1 MAGSARPTPRRMR
14 GGRRRPRAARRR
26 AAARRGLGGAS
37 GHQAPGAG
45 THRAGPRV
53 RHAPR
58 GAADVPAAQGRRAPR
73 RRAAGRDRLRR
84 DHLLAPRRRARR
96 ARQAA
101 AMKQRVLGRTG
112 LTVGEIG
119 FGAWAIGGNH
129 VGNSYGPT
137 DDAES
142 RRAVR
147 RAFELGGTFFDT
159 ADVYGHGKS
168 ETLLGAEL
176 RDVRDR
182 GVLATENGGDFYN
195 RDVHPPLVG

>member
-1 MAGSARPTPRRMR
+1 MAGSARPPARRIR
-14 GGRRRPRAARRR
+14 RGRRRPGAARRD
-26 AAARRGLGGAS
+26 AAARRGLGGAP
-37 GHQAPGAG
+37 GHQDRGTG

-96 ARQAA
+96 AREAA

-147 RAFELGGTFFDT
+147 RAFELGGPVFDT
-159 ADVYGHGKS
+159 PHVYGPGPS
-168 ETLLGAEL
+168 EEPLGPALRAL
-176 RDVRDR
+176 RDPRVP
-182 GVLATENGGDFYN
+182 ATKGAGNFYK
-195 RDVHPPLVG
+195 PPVPPP